1 MLKRRIFMPEINL
14 VGIGMALILIG
25 FLIVII
31 GSLTGKDVKVG
42 VGGIIG
48 FIPFGFGNDPQLV
61 KIAIII
67 SAVMALVFLFTVLR
81 GYRII

>member
-1 MLKRRIFMPEINL
+1 MAEINL
-14 VGIGMALILIG
+14 VPIGIAIIVIG

-31 GSLTGKDVKVG
+31 GSLGSKDVKVG

-61 KIAIII
+61 KIAVIV
-67 SAVMALVFLFTVLR
+67 SVVMALVFLVMALR
-81 GYRII
+81 GFRII